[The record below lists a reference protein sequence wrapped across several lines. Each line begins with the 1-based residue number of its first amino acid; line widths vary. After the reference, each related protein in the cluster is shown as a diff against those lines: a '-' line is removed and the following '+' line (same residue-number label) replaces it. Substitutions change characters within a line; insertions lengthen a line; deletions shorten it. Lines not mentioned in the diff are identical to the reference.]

1 MCPGKH
7 VQFFC
12 KFHEVILMAYY
23 TMIDFFAEI
32 WSWCIVNKFFVSE
45 IL

>member
-12 KFHEVILMAYY
+12 KFQVILMAYD

-32 WSWCIVNKFFVSE
+32 WS
-45 IL
+45 